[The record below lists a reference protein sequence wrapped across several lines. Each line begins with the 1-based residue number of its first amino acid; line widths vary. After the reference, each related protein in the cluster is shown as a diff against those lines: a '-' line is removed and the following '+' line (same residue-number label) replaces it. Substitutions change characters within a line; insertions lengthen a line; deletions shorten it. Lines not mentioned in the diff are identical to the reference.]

1 MPTCDPCHKDSWKN
15 SFLSSLPFSCTILES
30 RISFHFES
38 LNRHSSRKFSRH
50 LIFIEA
56 YTGRR
61 RGGLLGRKVGQ
72 HWHSEMESEVSSRR
86 SLFQGC
92 PPPPP
97 PEAGDANYS
106 SSCEQFV
113 QPIYLIGLGPLGYLH
128 LQRIPLG
135 RVMWDVGN

>member
-1 MPTCDPCHKDSWKN
+1 MSCQHVILATKTRGKTPSFPL
-15 SFLSSLPFSCTILES
+15 FLSLAQFQNLES
-30 RISFHFES
+30 RSISS
-38 LNRHSSRKFSRH
+38 HSSRKFSRH

-56 YTGRR
+56 RAGRR
-61 RGGLLGRKVGQ
+61 RGGLLGKKVGQ

-92 PPPPP
+92 PPPS

>member
-15 SFLSSLPFSCTILES
+15 SFLSSLPFSCTISES

-38 LNRHSSRKFSRH
+38 LDRHSSRKFSRH

-56 YTGRR
+56 RAGRR
-61 RGGLLGRKVGQ
+61 RGGLLGKKVGQ

-92 PPPPP
+92 PPPP